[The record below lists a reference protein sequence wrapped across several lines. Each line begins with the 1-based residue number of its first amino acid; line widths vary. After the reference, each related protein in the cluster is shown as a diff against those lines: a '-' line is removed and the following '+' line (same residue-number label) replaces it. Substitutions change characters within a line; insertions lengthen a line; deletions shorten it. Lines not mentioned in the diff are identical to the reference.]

1 MIRFKSV
8 KWKNLL
14 STGNQWTTL
23 DLDKTKLTLI
33 VGQNGSGKT
42 TILDA
47 ICFSLYNKPY
57 RNINKPLLINSINKN
72 DTLVEVT
79 FAVNGN
85 EFLVRRGM
93 RPNVFDIIKNGE
105 QLNKEANMV
114 DFQDYLE
121 KHVLKLNYKSF
132 CQVVILGSTSFVP
145 FMQLPT
151 GARREVIEDL
161 LDLQIF
167 TTMNSLLKTKMQ
179 EIDSGL
185 TSTRQKESLLKE
197 KMRFHESHLED
208 MNKDNDILIKEVE
221 HKIKEHNDRLIVEK
235 IKVNENSKQFIEL
248 NAKLSSSSSVQE
260 RFESMKDI
268 KSKLDNK
275 ISNIKKE
282 VLFFSKYDNCP
293 TCKQQIDEEF
303 KLTYINEKTISL
315 TESENGMEKLL
326 AQLNK
331 LQQNINK
338 MSDVHAELSKLS
350 IQNAGLQASINNIE
364 KTIQSFHKD
373 KVKLTD
379 KKQTIIDSSVLK
391 DLEKEQE
398 TIYENKK
405 TLLNSQELQQVTQNM
420 LKDSGIKSIIIKQYI
435 PVINKLINRYLASMD
450 FFCNFTL
457 DETFTETIKS
467 RYRDD
472 FSYHSFSEGEKRRI
486 DLAIIFAWRSIA
498 KMRNSASTNLLIFD
512 EVLDGSTDQSGIE
525 SFFTIIKEV
534 IQNTNVIVISHTQ
547 SSHESKFDR
556 TLCFKKQNN
565 FSVMM
570 E

>member
-1 MIRFKSV
+1 MIVFKTI
-8 KWKNLL
+8 KWRNFL

-33 VGQNGSGKT
+33 VGQNGAGKST
-42 TILDA
+42 LLDA
-47 ICFSLYNKPY
+47 LTFSLYGKTF
-57 RNINKPLLINSINKN
+57 RNINKPLLINSINKK

-79 FAVNGN
+79 FTVNGN

-93 RPNVFDIIKNGE
+93 KPNVFDIIKNGE

-114 DFQDYLE
+114 DFQEYLE
-121 KHVLKLNYKSF
+121 KHILKLNYKSF

-161 LDLQIF
+161 LDLEIF

-179 EIDSGL
+179 ETDSGL
-185 TSTRQKESLLKE
+185 TSIRQKETLLKE
-197 KMRFHESHLED
+197 KMQFHESLLED

-221 HKIKEHNDRLIVEK
+221 HKIKDHHDRLIVEK
-235 IKVNENSKQFIEL
+235 SKVEENSKQFVEL
-248 NAKLSSSSSVQE
+248 NAKLSSFSSVQE
-260 RFESMKDI
+260 KFESMKDI

-293 TCKQQIDEEF
+293 TCKQQIDGEF
-303 KLTYINEKTISL
+303 KSTYVNEKTILL

-338 MSDVHAELSKLS
+338 MSEVHAELSKLS

-364 KTIQSFHKD
+364 KTIQSLHKD

-405 TLLNSQELQQVTQNM
+405 TLLNDKELQQVTQTM
-420 LKDSGIKSIIIKQYI
+420 LKDSGIKSVIIKQYI

-486 DLAIIFAWRSIA
+486 DLAILFAWRAVA

-556 TLCFKKQNN
+556 TLRFKKEKN

>member
-1 MIRFKSV
+1 VIVFKTI
-8 KWKNLL
+8 KWRNFL

-33 VGQNGSGKT
+33 VGQNGAGKST
-42 TILDA
+42 LLDA
-47 ICFSLYNKPY
+47 LTFSLYGKTF
-57 RNINKPLLINSINKN
+57 RNINKPLLINSINKK

-79 FAVNGN
+79 FTVNGN

-93 RPNVFDIIKNGE
+93 KPNVFDIIKNGE

-114 DFQDYLE
+114 DFQEYLE
-121 KHVLKLNYKSF
+121 KHILKLNYKSF

-161 LDLQIF
+161 LDLEIF

-179 EIDSGL
+179 ETDSGL
-185 TSTRQKESLLKE
+185 TSIRQKETLLKE
-197 KMRFHESHLED
+197 KMQFHESLLED

-221 HKIKEHNDRLIVEK
+221 HKIKDHHDRLIVEK
-235 IKVNENSKQFIEL
+235 SKVEENSKQFVEL
-248 NAKLSSSSSVQE
+248 NAKLSSFSSVQE
-260 RFESMKDI
+260 KFESMKDI

-293 TCKQQIDEEF
+293 TCKQQIDGEF
-303 KLTYINEKTISL
+303 KSTYVNEKTILL

-338 MSDVHAELSKLS
+338 MSEVHAELSKLS

-364 KTIQSFHKD
+364 KTIQSLHKD

-405 TLLNSQELQQVTQNM
+405 TLLNDKELQQVTQTM
-420 LKDSGIKSIIIKQYI
+420 LKDSGIKSVIIKQYI

-486 DLAIIFAWRSIA
+486 DLAILFAWRAVA

-556 TLCFKKQNN
+556 TLRFKKEKN

>member
-1 MIRFKSV
+1 
-8 KWKNLL
+8 
-14 STGNQWTTL
+14 
-23 DLDKTKLTLI
+23 
-33 VGQNGSGKT
+33 
-42 TILDA
+42 
-47 ICFSLYNKPY
+47 
-57 RNINKPLLINSINKN
+57 
-72 DTLVEVT
+72 
-79 FAVNGN
+79 
-85 EFLVRRGM
+85 
-93 RPNVFDIIKNGE
+93 
-105 QLNKEANMV
+105 
-114 DFQDYLE
+114 
-121 KHVLKLNYKSF
+121 
-132 CQVVILGSTSFVP
+132 
-145 FMQLPT
+145 
-151 GARREVIEDL
+151 
-161 LDLQIF
+161 
-167 TTMNSLLKTKMQ
+167 
-179 EIDSGL
+179 
-185 TSTRQKESLLKE
+185 
-197 KMRFHESHLED
+197 

-221 HKIKEHNDRLIVEK
+221 HKIKDHHDRLIVEK
-235 IKVNENSKQFIEL
+235 SKVDKNSKQFVEL
-248 NAKLSSSSSVQE
+248 NARLSSFSSVQE
-260 RFESMKDI
+260 KFESMKDI

-282 VLFFSKYDNCP
+282 VIFFSKYDNCP
-293 TCKQQIDEEF
+293 TCKQQIDGEF
-303 KLTYINEKTISL
+303 KSTYVNEKTISL

-364 KTIQSFHKD
+364 KTIQSLHKD

-405 TLLNSQELQQVTQNM
+405 TLLNSRELQQVTQTM
-420 LKDSGIKSIIIKQYI
+420 LKDSGIKSVIIKQYI

-486 DLAIIFAWRSIA
+486 DLAILFAWRAVA
-498 KMRNSASTNLLIFD
+498 KMRNSAYTNLLIFD

-556 TLCFKKQNN
+556 TLRFKKEKN